1 VYLRDLLIPK
11 AERHLFRKERKV
23 KAGKIWTGKEIKVLK
38 GQERKGNERTG
49 TENIVR
55 EKRTEEE

>member
-1 VYLRDLLIPK
+1 MYLHYLLIPK
-11 AERHLFRKERKV
+11 AERPLFRKERKGM
-23 KAGKIWTGKEIKVLK
+23 AGKKWTRKGINVLK

-55 EKRTEEE
+55 EKR